1 MAHNDP
7 EITVLT
13 AESLHEAV
21 TGTEAGVSDHE
32 PARRCA
38 ILLVDDDPGRRRAL
52 EAVLAPLDQH
62 VVSARSG
69 REALRL
75 LLSQDFAVVLLD
87 VRMPGMDGYETAE
100 LIRRRGQSELTPII
114 FITSYTPSETDV
126 ARGYALG
133 AVDYLFSPLVPE
145 IVRAKV
151 SVFVDLHRK
160 TEEVREQAERLR
172 RTQAELTH
180 QALHDSLTGL
190 PNRALFVDR
199 LEHALMRR
207 ASRPSSVAVF
217 FLDLDRFKLVNDS
230 LGHAA
235 GDRVLV
241 GLADRLRETLRPG
254 DTIARFGGD
263 EFIVLCED
271 MTAERELICIAERIA
286 AALDAPFDL
295 DGAQAVLTVSTGIA
309 VSTSAHESPQTLI
322 RNADAAMYRAKE
334 RGGARWLLFD
344 DAIHRRAVER
354 LEMESAL
361 RLAVERGEF
370 RLVYHPMVDTDS
382 GAVTGFEALV
392 RWDHPTL
399 GTVSPGRFIGLA
411 EQTGLIEPLGA
422 WVLAEA
428 MRQARAWRTT
438 SGGSGLTM
446 CVNVSAR
453 QLARPELAEQVAALL
468 DETGNE
474 PAEICLEITESAVI
488 EDVHTTLQ
496 SLRSLRALGV
506 RLGIDDYGAG
516 YTSLANLK
524 AFPIDTIKIDRS
536 VVAGLGTDRDDAAIV
551 MAIVRLAHALELNC
565 VAEGVESEEQ
575 LALLRTLGCDA
586 VQGYLFGE
594 PQSAEAIAAWLWRG
608 GVPVVPRTEP
618 AWADLRVV

>member
-1 MAHNDP
+1 M
-7 EITVLT
+7 
-13 AESLHEAV
+13 
-21 TGTEAGVSDHE
+21 
-32 PARRCA
+32 
-38 ILLVDDDPGRRRAL
+38 
-52 EAVLAPLDQH
+52 LAPLDQN
-62 VVSARSG
+62 VVCARSG
-69 REALRL
+69 RQALRL

-100 LIRRRGQSELTPII
+100 LIRQRQQSERTPII
-114 FITSYTPSETDV
+114 FITSYTPAESDV

-133 AVDYLFSPLVPE
+133 AVDFLFCPLVAE

-151 SVFVDLHRK
+151 AVFVDLHRK
-160 TEEVREQAERLR
+160 TAEVRAQAERLR
-172 RTQAELTH
+172 RTQEELTH
-180 QALHDSLTGL
+180 QALHDPLTGL

-199 LEHALMRR
+199 LEHALLRR
-207 ASRPSSVAVF
+207 ATGRSSVAVF

-235 GDRVLV
+235 GDRVLI

-271 MTAERELICIAERIA
+271 VTAERELICIAERIA
-286 AALDAPFDL
+286 AALDVPFDL
-295 DGAQAVLTVSTGIA
+295 DGAQVVLSVSTGIA
-309 VSTSAHESPQTLI
+309 VSTAAHESPETLI

-334 RGGARWLLFD
+334 RGGAHWLLFD

-354 LEMESAL
+354 LEMENAL
-361 RLAVERGEF
+361 RCAVERGEF
-370 RLVYHPMVDTDS
+370 RLLYHPMVDTDT

-392 RWDHPTL
+392 RWNHPTL
-399 GTVSPGRFIGLA
+399 GTVQPGRFIGLA

-428 MRQARAWRTT
+428 LRQAQAWRTT
-438 SGGSGLTM
+438 SAGSRLTM

-453 QLARPELAEQVAALL
+453 QLARPELVEQVAHLL
-468 DETGNE
+468 ADTGND
-474 PAEICLEITESAVI
+474 PADICLEITESAVI
-488 EDVHTTLQ
+488 DDVATTLQ
-496 SLRSLRALGV
+496 SLRSLRSLGV

-536 VVAGLGTDRDDAAIV
+536 VIAGLGTDRDDAAIV
-551 MAIVRLAHALELNC
+551 MAIIRLAHALELGC

-575 LALLRTLGCDA
+575 LALLRTLGCDE
-586 VQGYLFGE
+586 VQGFLFGE
-594 PQSAEAIAAWLWRG
+594 PQSAEAITAWLWQG
-608 GVPVVPRTEP
+608 GPGMGSRPAP
-618 AWADLRVV
+618 AWARLQVV

>member
-1 MAHNDP
+1 M
-7 EITVLT
+7 
-13 AESLHEAV
+13 
-21 TGTEAGVSDHE
+21 
-32 PARRCA
+32 
-38 ILLVDDDPGRRRAL
+38 LLVDDDPSRRRAL
-52 EAVLAPLDQH
+52 EEVLAPLDQN
-62 VVSARSG
+62 VVCARSG

-87 VRMPGMDGYETAE
+87 IRMPGMDGYETAE
-100 LIRRRGQSELTPII
+100 LIRQRSQSERTPII
-114 FITSYTPSETDV
+114 FITSYAPTETDV

-133 AVDYLFSPLVPE
+133 AVDYLFCPLVAE

-151 SVFVDLHRK
+151 AVFVDLHRK

-180 QALHDSLTGL
+180 QALHDPLTDL

-199 LEHALMRR
+199 LEHALLRR

-241 GLADRLRETLRPG
+241 ALAERLRETLRPG

-271 MTAERELICIAERIA
+271 VTAERELTCIAERIA

-309 VSTSAHESPQTLI
+309 VSTTAHEPPETLI

-370 RLVYHPMVDTDS
+370 RLLYHPMVDTDT

-392 RWDHPTL
+392 RWNHPTL
-399 GTVSPGRFIGLA
+399 GTVAPGRFIGLA

-428 MRQARAWRTT
+428 LRQAQAWRTT
-438 SGGSGLTM
+438 SAGSRLTM

-453 QLARPELAEQVAALL
+453 QLARAELAEQVAGLL
-468 DETGNE
+468 ADTGND
-474 PAEICLEITESAVI
+474 PNDICLEITESAVI
-488 EDVHTTLQ
+488 EDVATTLQ
-496 SLRSLRALGV
+496 SLRSIRALGV

-536 VVAGLGTDRDDAAIV
+536 VIAGLGTDRDDAAIV
-551 MAIVRLAHALELNC
+551 MAIVRLAHALELDC

-586 VQGYLFGE
+586 VQGFLFGE
-594 PQSAEAIAAWLWRG
+594 PQSAEAITAWLWHG
-608 GVPVVPRTEP
+608 GVGVGSRPAP
-618 AWADLRVV
+618 AWAGLEVV